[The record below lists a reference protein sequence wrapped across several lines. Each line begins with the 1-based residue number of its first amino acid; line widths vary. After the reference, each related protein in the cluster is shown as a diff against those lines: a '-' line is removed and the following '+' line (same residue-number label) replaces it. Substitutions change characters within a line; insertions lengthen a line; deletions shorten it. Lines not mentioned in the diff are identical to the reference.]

1 VTPSSPRRRRPWC
14 NPRRSSWKRPGG
26 RRRPS
31 GRPPPSDKRSRGR
44 LPAPTKKRGFA
55 RATTKEIAQTA
66 GLAEG
71 TIYRHF
77 ADKYALFHEIFLSLA
92 GDIMAELARFPER
105 AGQGTVRDN
114 LEHLLGLVGPLVD
127 HTASL
132 MASMSADPEVA
143 RSFAVYVQQR
153 APDGLTFGPV
163 AIVAEYIRAEQKL
176 GRIRN
181 DVDASEAAAVVA
193 SGAGVLDI
201 LARGLGGC

>member
-1 VTPSSPRRRRPWC
+1 M
-14 NPRRSSWKRPGG
+14 
-26 RRRPS
+26 
-31 GRPPPSDKRSRGR
+31 
-44 LPAPTKKRGFA
+44 
-55 RATTKEIAQTA
+55 
-66 GLAEG
+66 AEG

-193 SGAGVLDI
+193 SVPFASSLERAMNEHFPKPTDFPAPGAGALDI